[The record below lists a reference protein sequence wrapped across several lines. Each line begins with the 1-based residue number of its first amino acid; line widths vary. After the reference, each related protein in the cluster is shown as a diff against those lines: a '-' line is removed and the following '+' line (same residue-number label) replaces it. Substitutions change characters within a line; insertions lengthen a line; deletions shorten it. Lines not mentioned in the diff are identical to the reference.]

1 MFGRLTRVV
10 ALAAIVTHLWVT
22 MVVAPWHHLVEH
34 RLVATNTDTD
44 AETRLAQPVSG
55 CRCHAHRTK
64 AVPACSEPVT
74 AAADSSDGQS
84 PPASPHR
91 HDDCQVCQVLTQQF
105 TTLELPRPV
114 VAQERIQLS
123 PPVSAVQPMLGAL
136 IDPVSRGP
144 PAV

>member
-10 ALAAIVTHLWVT
+10 ALAAMVTHLWVT

-34 RLVATNTDTD
+34 RYVITEPDFKT
-44 AETRLAQPVSG
+44 EPAQPASS
-55 CRCHAHRTK
+55 CRCRHHAHRAK
-64 AVPACSEPVT
+64 VAPACDVPVSDASE
-74 AAADSSDGQS
+74 SSDGQS

-91 HDDCQVCQVLTQQF
+91 HDDCQICQVLTQQF

-114 VAQERIQLS
+114 VAQERIQFS
-123 PPVSAVQPMLGAL
+123 APVSAVQPMLGAL